1 MENTKITIVTISFN
15 AQSTI
20 EDTIKSVVNQT
31 YSNIEYIIIDGYSK
45 DNTVEIIKKYYEK
58 VSCWVSEPDKGIYA
72 AMNKGIMKATGDW
85 ILFMN
90 SGDTF
95 AHNNIIKKIFTNP
108 FPEYIYVLYGA
119 YQTKNGN
126 IISNPIPPR
135 PIRNLM
141 YEMAFCHQSC
151 FVKTSIM
158 KENLFNIN
166 YKIAAD
172 YNFFRSL
179 YMKYGTN
186 IFQAIDIS
194 VSFFDISDSLSQ
206 SNVNL
211 LRREYCKIRGVKGI
225 IYWIGK
231 KMIQYVHRFFNHK

>member
-1 MENTKITIVTISFN
+1 MEDKITIVTISYN
-15 AQSTI
+15 AEKTI
-20 EDTIKSVVNQT
+20 EATIKSVVNQT

-45 DNTVEIIKKYYEK
+45 DKTVEIIKNYSDK
-58 VSCWVSEPDKGIYA
+58 VSYWISEPDKGIYD

-95 AHNNIIKKIFTNP
+95 SHKNIIKDVFSNP
-108 FPEYIYVLYGA
+108 IPEYIYIIYGA

-126 IISNPIPPR
+126 TISDPIPPR
-135 PIRNLM
+135 PIKNMM

-158 KENLFNIN
+158 KDNLFNLE

-172 YNFFRSL
+172 YNFFRHL
-179 YMKYGTN
+179 YVKYGN
-186 IFQAIDIS
+186 KIFHNTVFSIS
-194 VSFFDISDSLSQ
+194 YFDISDSFSQ
-206 SNVNL
+206 NNVNL
-211 LRREYCKIRGVKGI
+211 LRKEYCKIRGIKGI
-225 IYWIGK
+225 IYWIVK
-231 KMIQYVHRFFNHK
+231 KIRQYTNEFLNHN